1 MANIKQVAALAG
13 LSVSCV
19 SKYLKNPGSVL
30 PDSRQRIE
38 AAIEE
43 LQYTPSA
50 MARYLR
56 TKRTYTVKAVMES
69 ITIPF
74 FAEMFENL
82 RRDLEERGYTTILQ
96 TIDNKPFSTRD
107 FDAVDGVITCF
118 VDDEQVLKTIHEAAG
133 SLPFICMHW
142 REPALDVP
150 TIWLDV
156 RQGMRLAA
164 RHLLEGG
171 CRRLAHVGGPPQ
183 SVIASVKEEGVRET
197 LREAGLPLLPEYC
210 FRDAYSFQA
219 GYAAAKIMAAL
230 PQRPDGV
237 LCDNDV
243 LAAGVICGFY
253 RQEVAVPGEIRVTG
267 FDNIPLAEMYIPALT
282 SVAMP
287 IGEMCGS
294 ACVMLLD
301 AIEGC
306 PVENRVSAPILVARQ
321 S

>member
-107 FDAVDGVITCF
+107 FDAVDGVIACF

-301 AIEGC
+301 AIEGR
-306 PVENRVSAPILVARQ
+306 PVENRVYAPILVARQ

>member
-13 LSVSCV
+13 LSVACV
-19 SKYLKNPGSVL
+19 SKYLKNPDSVL
-30 PDSRQRIE
+30 PSSRERIE

-74 FAEMFENL
+74 FAEMFETL

-96 TIDNKPFSTRD
+96 TTDSRPFSTRD
-107 FDAVDGVITCF
+107 FDAVDGVIACF
-118 VDDEQVLKTIHEAAG
+118 VDDEQVLAGIHQAAG
-133 SLPFICMHW
+133 GLPFICMHW
-142 REPALDVP
+142 REPFLPVP
-150 TIWLDV
+150 TVWLDV
-156 RQGMRLAA
+156 REGMRLAA

-183 SVIASVKEEGVRET
+183 SVIASVKEAGVRET
-197 LREAGLPLLPEYC
+197 LREAGLSLPPERC
-210 FRDAYSFQA
+210 FRGEYAFQS
-219 GYAAAKIMAAL
+219 GYAAAKAMAAMA
-230 PQRPDGV
+230 QRPDGV
-237 LCDNDV
+237 ICDNDV

-253 RQEVAVPGEIRVTG
+253 RQEVAVPGQVRVTG
-267 FDNIPLAEMYIPALT
+267 FDNIPLAEMVIPALT
-282 SVAMP
+282 SVALPM
-287 IGEMCGS
+287 GEMCGK
-294 ACVMLLD
+294 ACGMLLQ
-301 AIEGC
+301 AIENQ
-306 PVENRVSAPILVARQ
+306 PVENTASAPFLVIRQ

>member
-107 FDAVDGVITCF
+107 FDAVDGVIACF

-267 FDNIPLAEMYIPALT
+267 FDNIPLAEMYIL
-282 SVAMP
+282 SL
-287 IGEMCGS
+287 IH
-294 ACVMLLD
+294 
-301 AIEGC
+301 I
-306 PVENRVSAPILVARQ
+306 
-321 S
+321 

>member
-13 LSVSCV
+13 LSVACV
-19 SKYLKNPGSVL
+19 SKYLKNPDSVL
-30 PDSRQRIE
+30 PSSRERIE

-74 FAEMFENL
+74 FAEMFETL

-96 TIDNKPFSTRD
+96 TTDSRPFSSRD
-107 FDAVDGVITCF
+107 FDAVDGVIACF
-118 VDDEQVLKTIHEAAG
+118 VVDEPF
-133 SLPFICMHW
+133 LP
-142 REPALDVP
+142 VP
-150 TIWLDV
+150 TVWLDV
-156 RQGMRLAA
+156 REGMRLAA

-183 SVIASVKEEGVRET
+183 SVIASVKEAGVRET
-197 LREAGLPLLPEYC
+197 LREAGLSLPPERC
-210 FRDAYSFQA
+210 FRGEYAFQS
-219 GYAAAKIMAAL
+219 GYAAAKAMAAMA
-230 PQRPDGV
+230 QRPDGV
-237 LCDNDV
+237 ICDNDV

-253 RQEVAVPGEIRVTG
+253 RQEVAVPGQVRVTG
-267 FDNIPLAEMYIPALT
+267 FDNIPLAEMVIPALT

-287 IGEMCGS
+287 MGEMCGK
-294 ACVMLLD
+294 ACGMLLQ
-301 AIEGC
+301 AIENQ
-306 PVENRVSAPILVARQ
+306 PVENTASAPFLVIRQ